1 MGGAFHQSAKAYFH
15 TTELTFNHPKWMFN
29 LSPRL
34 GVEVLDFALGLVKHA
49 AFTQPGIGAAPRDDL
64 PNHFVILMLFTYLN
78 TGVAR
83 IGIDR
88 VFLAVK

>member
-1 MGGAFHQSAKAYFH
+1 
-15 TTELTFNHPKWMFN
+15 MFN

-34 GVEVLDFALGLVKHA
+34 GVEVLDFALGLLKHA
-49 AFTQPGIGAAPRDDL
+49 AFTQPGIGAAPRGDL
-64 PNHFVILMLFTYLN
+64 PSHFAILMLFTHLD

-88 VFLAVK
+88 VFLAVKQLGKLGDIA